1 MSSNHL
7 MYEKLSKLYEGI
19 WYPMFQK
26 SFRKVCGHI
35 NSNNPKNVLEVGI
48 GPGSTLKFY
57 DPSIH
62 LTGVDVS
69 KQMIEIAQKK
79 VDKKNLENVTLLAT
93 EPDNYPFEKKSFD
106 IAVTFSVVTVVPE
119 PIPFVESIVSMIK
132 PGGLLYIVGH
142 FQKSDTNEL
151 LKTIDEL
158 FDPVTKKLM
167 GFTMKLKE
175 EELKKIK
182 NIKLVEKF
190 TATDMLNFPFN
201 SCLVFKVK

>member
-7 MYEKLSKLYEGI
+7 MYEKLSKLYEGV

-26 SFRKVCGHI
+26 SFKKVCGHI
-35 NSNNPKNVLEVGI
+35 NANNPKSVLEVGI

-57 DPSIH
+57 DPTIK

-79 VDKKNLENVTLLAT
+79 VEKKNLKNVTLLAT
-93 EPDNYPFEKKSFD
+93 EPDNYPFEKNSFD

-119 PIPFVESIVSMIK
+119 PIKFVKSIVSMIK
-132 PGGLLYIVGH
+132 PGGFLYIVGH
-142 FQKSDTNEL
+142 FQKSDTHEL

-167 GFTMKLKE
+167 GFTLKLKE
-175 EELKKIK
+175 EDLREIK
-182 NIKLVEKF
+182 NIELVDKF

-201 SCLVFKVK
+201 TCLVFKVK